1 MNLSQQDWKKQ
12 LATDENAIVLD
23 VRTAEE
29 CLDGIIFNALNI
41 DIYEGQEFIHKIDEL
56 DKSKN
61 YYVYCKAGSR
71 SDQACKI
78 MNEMGFVN
86 TYNLLGGFMNWDD
99 DVYK

>member
-41 DIYEGQEFIHKIDEL
+41 DIYKGQEFIHKIDEL
-56 DKSKN
+56 DN
-61 YYVYCKAGSR
+61 
-71 SDQACKI
+71 QKI
-78 MNEMGFVN
+78 IMFIVKPEVGVIKPVK
-86 TYNLLGGFMNWDD
+86 L
-99 DVYK
+99 